1 MENTLLPADCYL
13 VVNKTILTEY
23 DKKILISLY
32 EPILGAM
39 PISLYLTLWND
50 LDESELFSRNLTH
63 HHLMSLLRCDLKTIK
78 RSREALEGLG
88 LIKSYVKTGNINEYL
103 YEIFSPLLP
112 NDFFNHPILNV
123 VLYNNVGETEYNRL
137 KSYYQKPRIDLKS
150 YEEITKKMDDVYVSS
165 KFEVEDEVLERT
177 TSLINVSDRI
187 DFDLIISSM
196 PKGLLNER
204 AFSKKVKELINLL
217 SFIYNMDTLKMIE
230 IIRTVINDYGMI
242 DKTNLRIAC
251 RKYYSFNNNALP
263 TLVYRQQPEYL
274 KSPEGD
280 SSMRGKIIAMFENT
294 SPYDFLKS
302 KNKGINPT
310 SKELKMLESLLI
322 DMEMPPAV
330 VNVLIDYVLRKNN
343 NKLTN
348 AYVETIA
355 AQWSRAGLKNAK
367 DAMLFAEKEHKK
379 MMKKSNVVEK
389 KKMEKE
395 PVWFNK
401 NIDKEQISEE
411 EQEELQNLLKEFK

>member
-1 MENTLLPADCYL
+1 MNNTLLPADCYL

-23 DKKILISLY
+23 DKKILIALY

-39 PISLYLTLWND
+39 PVSLYLTLWND
-50 LDESELFSRNLTH
+50 LQLAELFSRNLTH
-63 HHLMSLLRCDLKTIK
+63 HHLMSILRCDLKTIK
-78 RSREALEGLG
+78 KSREALEALG
-88 LIKSYVKTGNINEYL
+88 LLKTFVKKGNVNEYI
-103 YEIFSPLLP
+103 YELFSPLLP
-112 NDFFNHPILNV
+112 SEFFNHPILNV
-123 VLYNNVGETEYNRL
+123 VLYNNVGEVEYDRL
-137 KSYYQKPRIDLKS
+137 KTFYQKPKVDTKD
-150 YEEITKKMDDVYVSS
+150 YQEITKMLDDVYDSS
-165 KFEVEDEVLERT
+165 KFVVTNEVLERT
-177 TSLINVSDRI
+177 TSSISVSDRI
-187 DFDLIISSM
+187 DFDLLVSSM
-196 PKGLLNER
+196 PNGLLNER
-204 AFSKKVKELINLL
+204 ALNKRIKELINLL
-217 SFIYNMDTLKMIE
+217 SFIYNIDTLKMVE

-280 SSMRGKIIAMFENT
+280 NSMRGKIIAMFENT

-310 SKELKMLESLLI
+310 SKELKLLESLLI

-367 DAMLFAEKEHKK
+367 DAMAFAEKEHKK
-379 MMKKSNVVEK
+379 MLKKSTSVVK
-389 KKMEKE
+389 KKIEKE

-401 NIDKEQISEE
+401 NIDKEQISED
-411 EQEELQNLLKEFK
+411 EQKELQDLLKEIK

>member
-1 MENTLLPADCYL
+1 MNNTLLPADCYL

-23 DKKILISLY
+23 DKKILIALY

-39 PISLYLTLWND
+39 PVSLYLTLWND
-50 LDESELFSRNLTH
+50 LQLAELFSRNLTH
-63 HHLMSLLRCDLKTIK
+63 HHLMSILRCDLKTIK
-78 RSREALEGLG
+78 KSREALEALG
-88 LIKSYVKTGNINEYL
+88 LLKTFVKKGNVNEYI
-103 YEIFSPLLP
+103 YELFSPLLP
-112 NDFFNHPILNV
+112 SEFFNHPILNV
-123 VLYNNVGETEYNRL
+123 VLYNNVGEVEYDRL
-137 KSYYQKPRIDLKS
+137 KTFYQKPKVDTKD
-150 YEEITKKMDDVYVSS
+150 YQEITKMLDDVYDSS
-165 KFEVEDEVLERT
+165 KFVVTNEVLERT
-177 TSLINVSDRI
+177 TSSISVSDRI
-187 DFDLIISSM
+187 DFDLLVSSM
-196 PKGLLNER
+196 PNGLLNER
-204 AFSKKVKELINLL
+204 ALNKRIKELINLL
-217 SFIYNMDTLKMIE
+217 SFIYNIDTLKMVE

-280 SSMRGKIIAMFENT
+280 NSMRGKIIAMFENT

-310 SKELKMLESLLI
+310 SKELKLLESLLI

-367 DAMLFAEKEHKK
+367 DAMAFAEKEHKK
-379 MMKKSNVVEK
+379 MLKKSTSVVK
-389 KKMEKE
+389 KKIEKE

-401 NIDKEQISEE
+401 NIDKEQISED
-411 EQEELQNLLKEFK
+411 EQKELQDLLKEFK

>member
-1 MENTLLPADCYL
+1 MNNTLLPADCYL
-13 VVNKTILTEY
+13 VVNKTILNEY
-23 DKKILISLY
+23 DKKILIALY

-39 PISLYLTLWND
+39 PVSLYLTLWND
-50 LDESELFSRNLTH
+50 LQFAELFSRNLTH
-63 HHLMSLLRCDLKTIK
+63 HHLMSILRCDLKTIK
-78 RSREALEGLG
+78 KSREALEALG
-88 LIKSYVKTGNINEYL
+88 LLKTFVKKGNVNEYI
-103 YEIFSPLLP
+103 YELFSPLLP
-112 NDFFNHPILNV
+112 SEFFNHPILNV
-123 VLYNNVGETEYNRL
+123 VLYNNVGEVEYDRL
-137 KSYYQKPRIDLKS
+137 KTFYQKPKVDTKD
-150 YEEITKKMDDVYVSS
+150 YQEITKMLDDVYDSS
-165 KFEVEDEVLERT
+165 KFVVTNEVLERT
-177 TSLINVSDRI
+177 TSSISVSDRI
-187 DFDLIISSM
+187 DFDLLVSSM
-196 PKGLLNER
+196 PNGLLNER
-204 AFSKKVKELINLL
+204 ALNKRIKELINLL
-217 SFIYNMDTLKMIE
+217 SFIYNIDTLKMVE

-280 SSMRGKIIAMFENT
+280 NSMRGKIIAMFENT

-310 SKELKMLESLLI
+310 SKELKLLESLLI

-367 DAMLFAEKEHKK
+367 DAMVFAEKEHKK
-379 MMKKSNVVEK
+379 MLKKSTSVVK
-389 KKMEKE
+389 KKIEKE

-401 NIDKEQISEE
+401 NIDKEQISED
-411 EQEELQNLLKEFK
+411 EQKELQDLLKEFK

>member
-1 MENTLLPADCYL
+1 MNNSLLPADCYL

-23 DKKILISLY
+23 DKKILIALY

-39 PISLYLTLWND
+39 PVSLYLTLWND
-50 LDESELFSRNLTH
+50 LQLAELFSRNLTH
-63 HHLMSLLRCDLKTIK
+63 HHLMSILRCDLKTIK
-78 RSREALEGLG
+78 KSREALEALG
-88 LIKSYVKTGNINEYL
+88 LLKTFVKKGNVNEYI
-103 YEIFSPLLP
+103 YELFSPLLP
-112 NDFFNHPILNV
+112 SEFFNHPILNV
-123 VLYNNVGETEYNRL
+123 VLYNNVGEVEYDRL
-137 KSYYQKPRIDLKS
+137 KTFYQKPKVDTRD
-150 YEEITKKMDDVYVSS
+150 YQEITKMLDDVYDSS
-165 KFEVEDEVLERT
+165 KFVVTNEVLERT
-177 TSLINVSDRI
+177 TSSISVSDRI
-187 DFDLIISSM
+187 DFDLLVSSM
-196 PKGLLNER
+196 PNGLLNER
-204 AFSKKVKELINLL
+204 ALNKRIKELINLL
-217 SFIYNMDTLKMIE
+217 SFIYNIDTLKMVE

-280 SSMRGKIIAMFENT
+280 NSMRGKIIAMFENT

-302 KNKGINPT
+302 KNKGVNPT
-310 SKELKMLESLLI
+310 SKELKLLESLLI

-343 NKLTN
+343 NRLTN

-367 DAMLFAEKEHKK
+367 DAMAFAEKEHKK
-379 MMKKSNVVEK
+379 MLKKSTSVVK
-389 KKMEKE
+389 KKIEKE

-401 NIDKEQISEE
+401 NIDKEQISED
-411 EQEELQNLLKEFK
+411 EQKELQDLLKEFK